1 MTMKKTIFLFS
12 ILFLFTACAD
22 INNGERGVV
31 YKPWSGGLDKDRVYE
46 EGTYFG
52 ISWIVNDMI
61 EYNVRQQTLHI
72 ENTLLDKNG
81 MDVDIKMSVMFRP
94 IPSKIGYLHEE
105 KGPDY
110 VETYCMPVAEGA
122 LKDILGKYAA
132 QDLLTKDREAAQSQI
147 KALLTEYYAKNYI
160 QCDDVILSDID
171 LPEAISKA
179 IENKQV
185 QDQKN
190 LLAEKRKVEE
200 QNLAAAKVAKAEGDA
215 KAKVISAKAE
225 AQYIRELQQA
235 LASNPQYVELKKI
248 ERWSGE
254 FGSNNV
260 FGGGM
265 PFINVLGGSAAPKK

>member
-1 MTMKKTIFLFS
+1 MKMIFFCSLLLLALFS
-12 ILFLFTACAD
+12 CAD
-22 INNGERGVV
+22 VANGERGVV
-31 YKPWSGGLDKDRVYE
+31 YHPWSGGLDKDKVFE

-52 ISWIVNDMI
+52 FSWFVNDMI
-61 EYNVRQQTLHI
+61 EYNVRQQTLHV

-110 VETYCMPVAEGA
+110 IETYCMPVAEGA

-132 QDLLTKDREAAQSQI
+132 QDLLTQDREAAQSQI
-147 KALLTEYYAKNYI
+147 KALLVDYYAKNYI

-200 QNLAAAKVAKAEGDA
+200 QNLAAANVAKAEGEA

-225 AQYIRELQQA
+225 SQYIRELQSA

-265 PFINVLGGSAAPKK
+265 PFINVLGGSAKK